1 MNNIWKYIE
10 RLFAAIGNVVLRQP
24 LAPLRG
30 KMPVGQKGVVLL
42 SFFVFV
48 SCSTN
53 LEPGEQLTIQSKPAG
68 DTLFP
73 RAIQSVGAA
82 MKIMRIVVFGGWD
95 T

>member
-1 MNNIWKYIE
+1 MIQMNNIWKYIE

-53 LEPGEQLTIQSKPAG
+53 LEPGEQLFTGLKPN
-68 DTLFP
+68 
-73 RAIQSVGAA
+73 SVCSL
-82 MKIMRIVVFGGWD
+82 D
-95 T
+95 S